1 MLGWTRIDW
10 QMQMSESSR
19 GQDKKPIVN
28 NNPKTIQAMGAFKYL
43 YDHNEVKDIV
53 IVCKKSIKY
62 QWMDEIQT
70 FLNLD
75 ADIYI
80 ADDNKKKREKTYDEI
95 KNNPKKTILIIN
107 YHLLLNDSDL
117 IKCDMTVYKLHCTH

>member
-1 MLGWTRIDW
+1 
-10 QMQMSESSR
+10 
-19 GQDKKPIVN
+19 
-28 NNPKTIQAMGAFKYL
+28 MGAFKYL